1 MNNKNRKVKVDQNRD
16 HANLTFLSDEDTKW
30 LAWMEIQF
38 KKIAG
43 SKGLIELED
52 FKSALGVKK
61 VYCFLKKS
69 RPNNNLGEQ
78 NQKIKLPL
86 ILEADL

>member
-1 MNNKNRKVKVDQNRD
+1 MNNKNRKVKVVKNRD
-16 HANLTFLSDEDTKW
+16 HAPLTFWSDEDTKW

-61 VYCFLKKS
+61 VYYFLK
-69 RPNNNLGEQ
+69 
-78 NQKIKLPL
+78 NQDPTTI
-86 ILEADL
+86 